1 MRCLI
6 VDTRAS
12 RKHAIKRHSGNIW
25 LGDKAALSEGSIL
38 WADNPGVK
46 QMRVES
52 SKLRG
57 GAVPWGWEGHGPQL
71 LAST

>member
-6 VDTRAS
+6 VDTRAP
-12 RKHAIKRHSGNIW
+12 RKHAIKRRSGNIW

-52 SKLRG
+52 S
-57 GAVPWGWEGHGPQL
+57 
-71 LAST
+71 